1 MKSYL
6 EQSQDLKQKHSV
18 WISNK
23 IEPMVENHPTW
34 MIPGHEDSKA
44 EYRKNN
50 YSLRCDDFVSGQPE
64 EIIFAGCER
73 TIPMD
78 IKEEDGWAYKIFKD
92 FGAETFANLSYPGA
106 SVHKIVPNL
115 YKYFKSIGN
124 PKNIC
129 LLAPE
134 MIRDLGFWQEHE
146 IYKPKIFYQYRPQ
159 VNEGKEHNI
168 ASVPNN
174 LPMQLLAIRYLHTM
188 RAFEQY
194 CDQVGINLVWTSWC
208 GETNKFLNE
217 HDFKFFVNSK
227 DDLYSQQIIYDF
239 FSNNLIKKENK

>member
-1 MKSYL
+1 LKSYL
-6 EQSQDLKQKHSV
+6 EQSQNLKQKHSV

-50 YSLRCDDFVSGQPE
+50 YSLRCDDFVLGQPE

-129 LLAPE
+129 
-134 MIRDLGFWQEHE
+134 
-146 IYKPKIFYQYRPQ
+146 QYRPQ